1 VFKRFAWLWRFR
13 RDEEE
18 ELERFERKLVEL
30 LDKGEISFP
39 EDEEVEKFFEAQTNQ
54 EKVKGVVERC
64 LRTLRERGVIK
75 SV

>member
-1 VFKRFAWLWRFR
+1 MFKRFAWLWRFR

-30 LDKGEISFP
+30 LDKGEIAFP
-39 EDEEVEKFFEAQTNQ
+39 EDEEV
-54 EKVKGVVERC
+54 KGFVERC
-64 LRTLRERGVIK
+64 LRTLRAKGVIK